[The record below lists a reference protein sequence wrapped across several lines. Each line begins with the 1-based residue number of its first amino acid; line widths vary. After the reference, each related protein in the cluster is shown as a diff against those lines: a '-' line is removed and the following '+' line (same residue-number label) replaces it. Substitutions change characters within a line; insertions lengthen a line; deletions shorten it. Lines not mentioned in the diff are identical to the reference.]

1 MKKMFSAAL
10 MAALGVSPVWAET
23 ASVELE
29 QQLKEYEQ
37 RLQRLEQQELEGTIN
52 DEDRLTINGFLSAG
66 MSRAEAPTETGSA
79 TFVDGSGDE
88 WSHDSLTRAGVQFN
102 AKINDKAQA
111 VVQLYASGED
121 DFDAEIQ
128 WGYLDYALTDSVSV
142 KAGRIVAP
150 FYMHSQYVDVGYA
163 YPWVTPPAEVYLLA
177 PIKTMEGMEL
187 AWSFSTGPVFHR
199 LSGFWGSSTVDAGA
213 RAGGVSFQAD
223 DLSGINLTSRWNDW
237 TVRAAYTAASVTVDE
252 DQLNGLSSG
261 LTGMLGLTFD
271 EVYTYFGGVGLQYDN
286 GSWFF
291 ASEAALLNF
300 GNWYPSARSGYVSM
314 GKYLGKWMPLVTWTS
329 VEAHDLDETYM
340 PALEGSAFGPAV
352 LQNALAEQQ
361 KGWTAGLRYSLTDA
375 IALKGEYSYYYDF
388 SDDELSSTGFF
399 VTDGSP
405 LKDDHA
411 SVVRLSVDL
420 VF

>member
-1 MKKMFSAAL
+1 MKKVFSAAL
-10 MAALGVSPVWAET
+10 LAALGTSPALAET
-23 ASVELE
+23 TNSDLE
-29 QQLKEYEQ
+29 QQLKDYEQ
-37 RLQRLEQQELEGTIN
+37 RLQRLEQQELDGAIN
-52 DEDRLTINGFLSAG
+52 GEDRLTINGFLSAG
-66 MSRAEAPTETGSA
+66 MSRAEAPTETGYA
-79 TFVDGSGDE
+79 THVDGSGDE
-88 WSHDSLTRAGVQFN
+88 WSHDTFTRAGVQFN
-102 AKINDKAQA
+102 ARVNERAQA
-111 VVQLYASGED
+111 VVQLYADGAD

-128 WGYLDYALTDSVSV
+128 WAYLDYELTDSVSA

-163 YPWVTPPAEVYLLA
+163 YPWVTPPSEVYLLA

-187 AWSFSTGPVFHR
+187 AWSFSTGSVYHR
-199 LSGFWGSSTVDAGA
+199 LSGFWGSSSVDSGA
-213 RAGGVSFQAD
+213 RAGGLTFQAD

-237 TVRAAYTAASVTVDE
+237 TVRAAYTAAKVSV
-252 DQLNGLSSG
+252 DQNGLDDLLGG
-261 LTGMLGLTFD
+261 LPSLLGLRFD
-271 EVYTYFGGVGLQYDN
+271 NTYTYFGGLGLQYDN

-300 GNWYPSARSGYVSM
+300 GNSYPSSRSGYVSL

-329 VEAHDLDETYM
+329 VEPHDLEESYF
-340 PALEGSAFGPAV
+340 PQLEGIGLSPRT
-352 LQNALAEQQ
+352 LQDALAEQQ
-361 KGWTAGLRYSLTDA
+361 KGWTAGLRYSLTDS

-388 SDDELSSTGFF
+388 SDDELTSSGYF

-405 LKDDHA
+405 LKEDHA